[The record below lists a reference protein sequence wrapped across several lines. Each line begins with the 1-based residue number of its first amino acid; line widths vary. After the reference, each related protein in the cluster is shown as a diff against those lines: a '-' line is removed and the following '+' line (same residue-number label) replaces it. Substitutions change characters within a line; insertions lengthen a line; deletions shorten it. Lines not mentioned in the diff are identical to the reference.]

1 MEYSNFN
8 DALLSFLQSSPTP
21 FHATASMRSAL
32 VAKGFVELLEEDNWV
47 LDEGGK
53 YFVTRNES
61 SLIAFTTPQLDISQ
75 TGWRMVGAHT
85 DSPCLKLKPNA
96 QVDRFGYHQLGVE
109 VYGGVLLHTWLDRD
123 LSIAGR
129 ITLKTTSGKI
139 VSRLVDFKDP
149 IAVVP
154 NLAIHLNRTANE
166 GFSVNPQEEILPILC
181 GAENEFDLHELLKT
195 QLLTQYADLSIET
208 ILDFELSLYDT
219 QPAALVGLHKE
230 YICSARLDNLLS
242 CFVGLQA
249 LLNPKDDQVADRP
262 SLLVC
267 TDHEEIGS
275 LSACGANGPFLEDVL
290 RRITPNP
297 EHYVQA
303 MQRSMLVSADNA
315 HALHP
320 NYAAKHDKNHA
331 PAINKGAVI
340 KVNAN
345 QRYATNSETASIYR
359 DVAAEEGYDVQCF
372 VVRSDMACGST
383 IGPITSGEIG
393 VPTIDIGL
401 PTFGMHSI
409 RELAGSRDAYGLYK
423 VLARFTQRETL
434 ITR

>member
-1 MEYSNFN
+1 MEHSSFN
-8 DALLSFLQSSPTP
+8 QSLLSFLQSSPTP
-21 FHATASMRSAL
+21 FHATDSMRQAL
-32 VAKGFVELLEEDNWV
+32 LEKGFVELFEQDNWSI
-47 LDEGGK
+47 EAGGK

-61 SLIAFTTPQLDISQ
+61 SLIAFTTPQLDVSQ
-75 TGWRMVGAHT
+75 TGWRMIGAHT

-96 QVDRFGYHQLGVE
+96 HVKRHGYHQLGVE

-129 ITLKTTSGKI
+129 VTFKTNSGDI
-139 VSRLVDFKDP
+139 VSRLIDFKEP

-154 NLAIHLNRTANE
+154 NLAIHLNRQAND
-166 GFSVNPQEEILPILC
+166 GFKVNPQEEILPILC
-181 GAENEFDLHELLKT
+181 GADNEFDLHVLLA
-195 QLLTQYADLSIET
+195 QQVENQHAHSDVAS

-219 QPAALVGLHKE
+219 QPPALVGLHKE
-230 YICSARLDNLLS
+230 FICSARLDNLLS

-249 LLNPKDDQVADRP
+249 LLDSQEVRP

-267 TDHEEIGS
+267 TDHEEVGS
-275 LSACGANGPFLEDVL
+275 LSTCGANGPFLEDVL
-290 RRITPNP
+290 RRLSPSP
-297 EHYVQA
+297 EAFVQSI
-303 MQRSMLVSADNA
+303 QRSMMVSADNA

-320 NYAAKHDKNHA
+320 NYASKHDANHA
-331 PAINKGAVI
+331 PAINHGAVI
-340 KVNAN
+340 KINSN
-345 QRYATNSETASIYR
+345 QRYATNSETSSIYR
-359 DVAAEEGYDVQCF
+359 DLAAQEGFEVQSF

-409 RELAGSRDAYGLYK
+409 RELAGSHDALGLYN
-423 VLARFTQRETL
+423 VLVRFTRRKEL
-434 ITR
+434 MAK

>member
-47 LDEGGK
+47 LDEG
-53 YFVTRNES
+53 
-61 SLIAFTTPQLDISQ
+61 
-75 TGWRMVGAHT
+75 
-85 DSPCLKLKPNA
+85 
-96 QVDRFGYHQLGVE
+96 FGYHQLGVE

>member
-1 MEYSNFN
+1 MEHLIFN
-8 DALLSFLQSSPTP
+8 DELLTFLQSSPTP
-21 FHATASMRSAL
+21 FHATSSMRRSLEAE
-32 VAKGFVELLEEDNWV
+32 GFTELSEEDDWV
-47 LDEGGK
+47 IEEGGK

-61 SLIAFTTPQLDISQ
+61 SLIAFTTPQLNFSQ
-75 TGWRMVGAHT
+75 TGWRMIGAHT

-96 QVDRFGYHQLGVE
+96 QVDRFGYHQLGVQ

-129 ITLKTTSGKI
+129 ITLKTKAGDI
-139 VSRLVDFKDP
+139 VSRLIDFKDP

-154 NLAIHLNRTANE
+154 NLAIHLNRQANE
-166 GFSVNPQEEILPILC
+166 GFSVNPQEEMLPILC
-181 GAENEFDLHELLKT
+181 GADNEFDLHK
-195 QLLTQYADLSIET
+195 LLTMQLQKQYPDLSVESV
-208 ILDFELSLYDT
+208 LDFELSLYDT
-219 QPAALVGLHKE
+219 QPPALVGLHKE

-249 LLNPKDDQVADRP
+249 LLSDPSAQP
-262 SLLVC
+262 SLLIC

-275 LSACGANGPFLEDVL
+275 LSACGANGPFLDDVL
-290 RRITPNP
+290 RRLTPNP
-297 EHYVQA
+297 EQYVQGI
-303 MQRSMLVSADNA
+303 QRSMMVSADNA

-320 NYAAKHDKNHA
+320 NYASKHDANHA

-345 QRYATNSETASIYR
+345 QRYATNSETASVYR
-359 DVAAEEGYDVQCF
+359 DIAAQENYEVQCF
-372 VVRSDMACGST
+372 VVRSDMGCGST

-409 RELAGSRDAYGLYK
+409 RELAGSEDAYGLYK
-423 VLARFTQRETL
+423 VLARFTQREKL
-434 ITR
+434 MTR

>member
-1 MEYSNFN
+1 MEHTNFN
-8 DALLSFLQSSPTP
+8 DSLLSFLQSSPTP
-21 FHATASMRSAL
+21 FHATDSMRNAL
-32 VAKGFVELLEEDNWV
+32 IAEGFVELIEENNWV
-47 LDEGGK
+47 IEEGGK

-61 SLIAFTTPQLDISQ
+61 ALIAFTTPELNFSQ
-75 TGWRMVGAHT
+75 TGWRMIGAHT

-129 ITLKTTSGKI
+129 ITLKTKAGDI

-154 NLAIHLNRTANE
+154 NLAIHLNRQANE

-181 GAENEFDLHELLKT
+181 GAENEFDLHELLKA
-195 QLLTQYADLSIET
+195 QLTKQYTDLPIDM

-242 CFVGLQA
+242 CFVGLRA
-249 LLNPKDDQVADRP
+249 LLDSNGQRP

-290 RRITPNP
+290 HRLTPNP
-297 EHYVQA
+297 EQYVQA
-303 MQRSMLVSADNA
+303 VQRSMLVSADNA

-320 NYAAKHDKNHA
+320 NYANKHDKNHA

-345 QRYATNSETASIYR
+345 QRYATNSETASVYR
-359 DVAAEEGYDVQCF
+359 DIAAQENYDVQCF

-423 VLARFTQRETL
+423 VLTRFTKRDKL
-434 ITR
+434 ISR